1 MGESSINTLIGTF
14 SAISQITDREIT
26 NNLICIDTSE
36 NRIGINTIDPSYS
49 IHIIGNDSSFNGIY
63 TPRLYFDLSRI
74 ITMVSS
80 SDNELKQKVG
90 LGQVYITSSGYLRVR
105 TE

>member
-14 SAISQITDREIT
+14 SAISEIKTREIT

-63 TPRLYFDLSRI
+63 TPRLYFDLSR
-74 ITMVSS
+74 TMVILPH
-80 SDNELKQKVG
+80 SDNEVKRRVA
-90 LGQVYITSSGYLRVR
+90 LGQVYISENGYLRVR
-105 TE
+105 IE